1 VVLVGTVIVLV
12 IVAEV
17 DNDVVVVVV
26 ATVDDTDAADCGPM
40 KTG

>member
-1 VVLVGTVIVLV
+1 MVLVGTVIVLV

-17 DNDVVVVVV
+17 DNDVVVVV
-26 ATVDDTDAADCGPM
+26 ATVEDTDAADCGPM

>member
-1 VVLVGTVIVLV
+1 MVLVGTVIVFV

-17 DNDVVVVVV
+17 DNDVVVV

>member
-1 VVLVGTVIVLV
+1 VVLVGTVIVFV

-17 DNDVVVVVV
+17 DNDVVVVV
-26 ATVDDTDAADCGPM
+26 ATVDDTDAADCCPM